1 MRRERLRDATD
12 KEHDLIV
19 YTTLSAILGLL
30 GGYLAIQA
38 QEFRLKIIL
47 GALALALL
55 LGIVRLFP
63 ARPFTER

>member
-1 MRRERLRDATD
+1 
-12 KEHDLIV
+12 
-19 YTTLSAILGLL
+19 LGLL

-47 GALALALL
+47 GALPLVLL